1 MISHYLKEFIQDN
14 RELLQQGHVARVIYK
29 CAENDRYEFVQM
41 LNEANIEFDVPT
53 AETIK
58 QVVDEC
64 NFDIYEIETSI
75 SHRDRSFVYHMWV
88 KHTPPELKAQ
98 ENYTTNMIKNLFNKF
113 FEKNIVVD
121 NIDYSLYSGFGPNKK
136 ERLRIQVR
144 DYKGQL
150 SR

>member
-1 MISHYLKEFIQDN
+1 MISHYLKEFIKDN
-14 RELLQQGHVARVIYK
+14 RELLQQGHVARVIYR

-88 KHTPPELKAQ
+88 KHIPPELKAQ

>member
-1 MISHYLKEFIQDN
+1 MISHYLKEFINDN
-14 RELLQQGHVARVIYK
+14 RELLQQSQVARVIHR

-41 LNEANIEFDVPT
+41 LNEANIDFDVPT

-64 NFDIYEIETSI
+64 NFDIYEVETI
-75 SHRDRSFVYHMWV
+75 RSHRDRSFVYKMWV
-88 KHTPPELKAQ
+88 KHIPPEIKAQ
-98 ENYTTNMIKNLFNKF
+98 ENYTTSIIKNVLNKF
-113 FEKNIVVD
+113 FEKNIVID
-121 NIDYSLYSGFGPNKK
+121 TIDYALYTGFGPNKT